1 MRWARLFDDL
11 GGQLEAAEQ
20 AERAAEAAEL
30 RRLELSRVS
39 RAQRLAGA
47 TGANVTL
54 SVEGVGQVPGVLT
67 QVGASWTLMQGPTGL
82 ETLVVLSAVVSVTD
96 LPSATGPPADE
107 LDQGLGLGFVLRRL
121 ARDRLT
127 VTLLARTGETCTGTI
142 DRVGADFLDV
152 AEHPADRPRRSGEV
166 LRVRTVAFGSL
177 AVVRPA

>member
-20 AERAAEAAEL
+20 AERAAEAADL
-30 RRLELSRVS
+30 RRLEVSRVTLE
-39 RAQRLAGA
+39 QRLAGA
-47 TGANVTL
+47 VGANITL
-54 SVEGVGQVPGVLT
+54 SVEGIGALPGVLT
-67 QVGASWTLMQGPTGL
+67 QGGAGWALLQGAAGL
-82 ETLVVLSAVVSVTD
+82 ETLVALSAVVSAVD
-96 LPSATGPPADE
+96 LPSAIGPADDE
-107 LDQGLGLGFVLRRL
+107 PDRALGLGFVLRRL

-127 VTLLARTGETCTGTI
+127 VTVVARTGETCTGTI

-166 LRVRTVAFGSL
+166 RRVRTVPFSSL

>member
-11 GGQLEAAEQ
+11 GGQLEAAQQ

-30 RRLELSRVS
+30 RRLEVS
-39 RAQRLAGA
+39 RITLAQRLAGA
-47 TGANVTL
+47 VGVNVTL
-54 SVEGVGQVPGVLT
+54 SVDGIGQLAGALT
-67 QVGASWTLMQGPTGL
+67 QVGAGWALLQGTAGL
-82 ETLVVLSAVVSVTD
+82 ETLVALSAVVSAID
-96 LPSATGPPADE
+96 LPSATGPEADE

-127 VTLLARTGETCTGTI
+127 VTVVARTGETCTGTI

-166 LRVRTVAFGSL
+166 LRVRSVSFASL